1 MQYYMYYVYTLY
13 IYAFIHLHFI
23 THSLTHTHTHKLSR
37 SLSLSHTHTHIHMCS
52 INVTPPPSFS
62 CATSGITDT
71 SNDQLLAMML
81 QLEFDK
87 QHDTILKAEEKAYNK
102 DSKGTI
108 LHISMCIV
116 YMYIYSLWWTEEIKF
131 SKTTILNS
139 RCPDRVVHFVYI
151 H

>member
-23 THSLTHTHTHKLSR
+23 TLSHAHTLSLTHTHTH
-37 SLSLSHTHTHIHMCS
+37 THTLTHSLIHMCS

-102 DSKGTI
+102 DSKGI

-139 RCPDRVVHFVYI
+139 RCPDRVVYI